1 MPTQRNLMGSG
12 NSPLCA
18 QASVGVP
25 TTAFVAAG
33 SGVQAGT
40 VLPSDFVI
48 CTSATGSYYAQ
59 LPLGA
64 TVGAGLGDSYI
75 FVNHSGQTVQMS
87 PATAAA
93 KIANGSAGAAFAV
106 ATTKTASFLYL
117 GSDNWAASLSA

>member
-12 NSPLCA
+12 NSALCA
-18 QASVGVP
+18 QASVGIP
-25 TTAFVAAG
+25 TIAFTAAG

-48 CTSATGSYYAQ
+48 CTAVSGSNYAQ
-59 LPLGA
+59 MPLA
-64 TVGAGLGDSYI
+64 STVSAGIGDSYI
-75 FVNHSGQTVQMS
+75 FVNHSGSTVQMS

-106 ATTKTASFLYL
+106 ATTKTATFLYL